1 MGAVRQGRALGQS
14 SKQASKR
21 ADRQTDDFG
30 PGSGER
36 CRAESSAIQGQNV
49 RHAKGAAAQRTK
61 NVELATRPP
70 PSAAGPSRGRFDL
83 LEMVQALAPRCSFSL
98 MSRHL

>member
-49 RHAKGAAAQRTK
+49 RHAKGAAAQRTWSLRLDHPHRLPIRV
-61 NVELATRPP
+61 VEGLTCWRWCRHWLPAA
-70 PSAAGPSRGRFDL
+70 PS
-83 LEMVQALAPRCSFSL
+83 V
-98 MSRHL
+98 